1 MWNLKN
7 DTKEFIN
14 KTEMDSQT
22 WKANL
27 WLIEEIVEGEDEKTN
42 QEFGINIY
50 ILLRIKQTKKQG
62 PTA

>member
-14 KTEMDSQT
+14 KTEIDSQT

-27 WLIEEIVEGEDEKTN
+27 CLIEEIVEGEDEKTN
-42 QEFGINIY
+42 
-50 ILLRIKQTKKQG
+50 
-62 PTA
+62 

>member
-42 QEFGINIY
+42 
-50 ILLRIKQTKKQG
+50 
-62 PTA
+62 